1 MKRTAKPR
9 IPNQD
14 LLNALLGQAVQRRP
28 YMSALA
34 LVTPGGQ
41 LMAAAL
47 PPNVEGETLAALAAP
62 VALLGRRIALE
73 QLNADMRQVFVE
85 GDGGYTILRA
95 IGNAAV
101 LLTVATSG
109 ANIALVLHDVRQLEV
124 HLSEVLG
131 ITSANAK
138 PQWAEAAGAI
148 DKLRQLVTDGKAPGL
163 VEGQIEAVRAK
174 LDSLD
179 LGYFPERVAN
189 LRARLNAPTTLSDPD
204 AVDQL
209 ETELLQLE
217 QDVMAALDQQMAT
230 AAEEE
235 KQRQAAAAKRSA
247 RPAKTSEAS
256 AQAARSTIEAEA
268 LESESHDQPN
278 SSIIRRMLR
287 WLASM
292 IESND

>member
-1 MKRTAKPR
+1 MKRSAKPA
-9 IPNQD
+9 IPNQE
-14 LLNALLGQAVQRRP
+14 LLNTLLAQAVQRRP

-62 VALLGRRIALE
+62 VALLGQRIALE

-95 IGNAAV
+95 IGSSAV
-101 LLTVATSG
+101 LLTVATHS
-109 ANIALVLHDVRQLEV
+109 ANIALVLHDVRQLEI
-124 HLSEVLG
+124 HLAEVLG
-131 ITSANAK
+131 ITATIAQ
-138 PQWAEAAGAI
+138 PQWSEAAGAI
-148 DKLRQLVTDGKAPGL
+148 DKLRQLITDGNAPDL
-163 VEGQIEAVRAK
+163 VESRREAVRAK

-179 LGYFPERVAN
+179 LGYFPERVAD
-189 LRARLNAPTTLSDPD
+189 LRTRLNAPSTLNNPD
-204 AVDQL
+204 AIDAL
-209 ETELLQLE
+209 EIEVMQLE
-217 QDVMAALDQQMAT
+217 QDVMTALDQQMAAT
-230 AAEEE
+230 AEEE
-235 KQRQAAAAKRSA
+235 KKRQAAAKRSA
-247 RPAKTSEAS
+247 KPAP
-256 AQAARSTIEAEA
+256 AATVTAPAAPPAET
-268 LESESHDQPN
+268 LEPQDQSN

>member
-47 PPNVEGETLAALAAP
+47 PPDVEGETLAALAAP

-85 GDGGYTILRA
+85 GDGGYAILRA
-95 IGNAAV
+95 IGAAAV
-101 LLTVATSG
+101 LLTVATHS
-109 ANIALVLHDVRQLEV
+109 ANIALVLHDVRQLEI
-124 HLSEVLG
+124 HLSEALG
-131 ITSANAK
+131 ITSATAK
-138 PQWAEAAGAI
+138 PQWSEAAGAI
-148 DKLRQLVTDGKAPGL
+148 DRLRQLITDGKAPGL
-163 VEGQIEAVRAK
+163 VEGQIEAVQAK

-179 LGYFPERVAN
+179 LGYFPERVAD
-189 LRARLNAPTTLSDPD
+189 LRARLNAPTTLSDP
-204 AVDQL
+204 AVIDQL
-209 ETELLQLE
+209 EAELLQLE
-217 QDVMAALDQQMAT
+217 QDVMVALDQQMAT
-230 AAEEE
+230 TTEEE
-235 KQRQAAAAKRSA
+235 KRRQAATAKRSA
-247 RPAKTSEAS
+247 RPAKAPDTSAR
-256 AQAARSTIEAEA
+256 AARRTPETEA
-268 LESESHDQPN
+268 LEPEPQDQPN
-278 SSIIRRMLR
+278 SSMIRRMLR

>member
-9 IPNQD
+9 IANQD

-85 GDGGYTILRA
+85 GEGGFTILRA

-101 LLTVATSG
+101 LLTVATSN
-109 ANIALVLHDVRQLEV
+109 ANIALVLHDVRQLEI
-124 HLSEVLG
+124 HLSEVMG
-131 ITSANAK
+131 ITNANATAK

-148 DKLRQLVTDGKAPGL
+148 GKLRQLITDGKAPGL
-163 VEGQIEAVRAK
+163 VEGQLEADRAK
-174 LDSLD
+174 LDSRD
-179 LGYFPERVAN
+179 LGYFPERVAD
-189 LRARLNAPTTLSDPD
+189 LRARLNSPATIGDTE

-209 ETELLQLE
+209 EAELLQLE

-235 KQRQAAAAKRSA
+235 KQRQAAAAKRPA
-247 RPAKTSEAS
+247 RPAKSSGAS
-256 AQAARSTIEAEA
+256 TARTAPEAET
-268 LESESHDQPN
+268 LEPESQDQPN